1 MSLELLNRDDV
12 PFGSDFWANLDSTVK
27 SIAVMELSA
36 RKLIFAEGPLGLG
49 LQFVPGNERQIESS
63 EKGASL
69 SVPQGIPLTQLYS
82 TFSISGRDI
91 EAFKK
96 AGVKLN
102 LADLVTSLLKITAM
116 EDKLLFY
123 GVPSSG
129 IQGLLTHPDAKRMKL
144 IPWEKPGDSVE
155 SVLRAIEMLDSG
167 GFHGPYTLGL
177 SVTLYN
183 KLFRQYPNTEIL
195 ELDHLKKIVT
205 GGIIKSAA
213 IASGGVLITGGAE
226 FVTIVLGQDLMAGF
240 EGPSARDYVFTLSET
255 LALRLIVPKSVCVL
269 DGV

>member
-1 MSLELLNRDDV
+1 
-12 PFGSDFWANLDSTVK
+12 
-27 SIAVMELSA
+27 
-36 RKLIFAEGPLGLG
+36 
-49 LQFVPGNERQIESS
+49 
-63 EKGASL
+63 
-69 SVPQGIPLTQLYS
+69 
-82 TFSISGRDI
+82 
-91 EAFKK
+91 
-96 AGVKLN
+96 
-102 LADLVTSLLKITAM
+102 
-116 EDKLLFY
+116 
-123 GVPSSG
+123 
-129 IQGLLTHPDAKRMKL
+129 
-144 IPWEKPGDSVE
+144 
-155 SVLRAIEMLDSG
+155 
-167 GFHGPYTLGL
+167 
-177 SVTLYN
+177 VTLYN